1 MKYQI
6 NWNSPLQGAQSTT
19 IDAINTFAAREQFNS
34 LYGNVKGINVISI
47 SPVFEREK
55 HEEPEQSYV
64 RESSSG
70 GDADDPSV
78 MIATVAIFGGAILG
92 LYGLF
97 TLPSG
102 IGALILGG
110 ALGWVGWKL
119 GCWLSDRGW

>member
-19 IDAINTFAAREQFNS
+19 IDAINTFAAREQFDS

-55 HEEPEQSYV
+55 HEEPEQSYIH
-64 RESSSG
+64 ESSSG
-70 GDADDPSV
+70 GDVDDPSV

>member
-19 IDAINTFAAREQFNS
+19 IDAINTFAAREQFDS

-55 HEEPEQSYV
+55 HEEPEQSYDYE
-64 RESSSG
+64 RSSG
-70 GDADDPSV
+70 GDDDDPSV

-110 ALGWVGWKL
+110 ALGWLGWKL